1 MDWNFVKLYLAI
13 LQEGTISD
21 AAKVLNMSEPTL
33 FRHLAG
39 YEKQFGKLF
48 TRKNGTY
55 FATELGQSLLAPS
68 LQIQSLLGDIERV
81 VAAQSEPG
89 LSRVRITAP
98 TSFSYGYLP
107 AIIEKLQL
115 ERPDIAVDL
124 IVSNETLC
132 LNTRQADI
140 AIRVTST
147 PPDQF
152 IGSKVRDIPWG
163 IYAGHE
169 YLAKYGMPTSVD
181 DLAQHR
187 LIGGSGA
194 LARGKA
200 FSWLQKRFGAQITIN
215 TDDLVAM
222 FYLAQNN
229 HGLALLP
236 DEFNQGDIKRLF
248 TIDEIGTNSLWVL
261 THSDYRGVERV
272 RAVARHLAEHLTQN
286 R

>member
-13 LQEGTISD
+13 QQEGNIGD

-33 FRHLAG
+33 FRHLTA

-55 FATELGQSLLAPS
+55 FVTELGESLLASS
-68 LQIQSLLGDIERV
+68 LQIQSLFGDVERA
-81 VAAQSEPG
+81 VAAQSEPS

-107 AIIEKLQL
+107 AIIEKLKL
-115 ERPDIAVDL
+115 DRPDIAVDL
-124 IVSNETLC
+124 LVSNDTLC

-140 AIRVTST
+140 AIRVTSS
-147 PPDQF
+147 PPDNF
-152 IGSKVRDIPWG
+152 IGSKVREISWG
-163 IYAGHE
+163 IYGGYG
-169 YLAKYGMPTSVD
+169 YLSKYGIPTSVN
-181 DLAQHR
+181 DLTQHR
-187 LIGGSGA
+187 LIGGSGS

-200 FSWLQKRFGAQITIN
+200 FSWLHKRLGSQITIN
-215 TDDLVAM
+215 TDDFVAM
-222 FYLAQNN
+222 FYLAEKN

-236 DEFNQGDIKRLF
+236 DEFNQGNIKRLF

-272 RAVARHLAEHLTQN
+272 RAVARYLAEYLTES
-286 R
+286 